1 MDFVVGFLIWLGF
14 ALLAAFVVRATYA
27 AAGPRVFTFV
37 FAILGAFIGGMLGVS
52 PYVYHNP
59 VPFRI
64 GGLIGAAAGALF
76 FAYLYHFMARKAV

>member
-1 MDFVVGFLIWLGF
+1 MSFVVGFLIWLAF

-27 AAGPRVFTFV
+27 AEAPQALTFV

-52 PYVYHNP
+52 PYVFHDP
-59 VPFRI
+59 VPLRI